1 MDMMFAMF
9 IFLIIAINVG
19 IFFVVSNRFENR
31 FYDTLMM
38 KSGAPVTYLF
48 TRYLKDVFT
57 HVWALLCI
65 GLIPLAFNLSFDGIA
80 LPGLLWALSNPLFIY
95 AFSYH
100 FVRDRRVRAG
110 VLTGFFILFSSI
122 ILIYIDLVLAI
133 AFSNLAFYKIVLII
147 SIFFIWMPSFNFL
160 MSIIFVCEAG
170 NVSKLH
176 GESFNDVSK
185 IGPYGAELWILALVA
200 CLLFYGVWLLLCVF
214 DFCIKKP
221 KTTDLKSEKE

>member
-9 IFLIIAINVG
+9 TFMMIAINMG
-19 IFFVVSNRFENR
+19 TFFVVSNRFENR

-38 KSGAPVTYLF
+38 KSGAPFTYLF
-48 TRYLKDVFT
+48 TRYLKDILL

-65 GLIPLAFNLSFDGIA
+65 ALIPLAFNLSFDGIA
-80 LPGLLWALSNPLFIY
+80 LPGILWALSNPLFIY

-100 FVRDRRVRAG
+100 FVRDRRVNSNILGG
-110 VLTGFFILFSSI
+110 VFILLSSF
-122 ILIYIDLVLAI
+122 ILIYIDLALAI
-133 AFSNLAFYKIVLII
+133 GFLNLTYYKVVLII

-160 MSIIFVCEAG
+160 MSIIFVCQAG
-170 NVSKLH
+170 NVSKMH

-185 IGPYGAELWILALVA
+185 IGPYGAELWILALVV

-221 KTTDLKSEKE
+221 SASDL